1 MSENGVQALDATKQQ
16 TTPTTPTSP
25 VTRAVTVTPRADV
38 LETDDEFLLL
48 ADMPGVTSENV
59 DIRFENGELTLH
71 GRRAADHAE
80 KARALWEYEVTNY
93 FRTFRLTEH
102 IAADRIE
109 AELKNGVLTLHLPK
123 AEAVKPRKI
132 AVKG

>member
-1 MSENGVQALDATKQQ
+1 MTENNVQALD
-16 TTPTTPTSP
+16 TTRADTPA
-25 VTRAVTVTPRADV
+25 TRAVTVTPRADV

-48 ADMPGVTSENV
+48 ADMPGVTPDGV

-71 GRRAADHAE
+71 GRRAADHGG
-80 KARALWEYEVTNY
+80 KDRAVWEYEVTNY
-93 FRTFRLTEH
+93 FRTVRLTEH

-109 AELKNGVLTLHLPK
+109 AGMKNGVLTLHLPK
-123 AEAVKPRKI
+123 AEAVKPRRI

>member
-1 MSENGVQALDATKQQ
+1 MAENGVQSLDANKQGTPTAAA
-16 TTPTTPTSP
+16 TTPP
-25 VTRAVTVTPRADV
+25 RAVTVTPRADV

-48 ADMPGVTSENV
+48 ADMPGVAADSL

-71 GRRAADHAE
+71 GRRADDSAGRT
-80 KARALWEYEVTNY
+80 RALWEYEVTNY
-93 FRTFRLTEH
+93 FRTFRLTDH

-123 AEAVKPRKI
+123 AEAVKPRRI

>member
-1 MSENGVQALDATKQQ
+1 MSENNVQALDTARTD
-16 TTPTTPTSP
+16 TP

-48 ADMPGVTSENV
+48 ADMPGVTPDGV

-71 GRRAADHAE
+71 GRRAADHGGRD
-80 KARALWEYEVTNY
+80 RAVWEYEVTNY
-93 FRTFRLTEH
+93 FRTVRLTEH

-109 AELKNGVLTLHLPK
+109 AGMKNGVLTLHLPK
-123 AEAVKPRKI
+123 AEAVKPRRI